1 MPSSQKTNQ
10 KTKNSQSLRE
20 YAKNLKQLNKFKVE
34 LEGDV
39 SEIIENPKEWAE
51 KFAEQAIIQNIPR
64 YLEAKVLGKEFADE
78 IQNRK

>member
-1 MPSSQKTNQ
+1 M
-10 KTKNSQSLRE
+10 RE

-39 SEIIENPKEWAE
+39 SKIIENPKEWAE

-64 YLEAKVLGKEFADE
+64 YLEAKVLGEEFANE
-78 IQNRK
+78 IKDKKQD

>member
-1 MPSSQKTNQ
+1 MI
-10 KTKNSQSLRE
+10 E
-20 YAKNLKQLNKFKVE
+20 YAKKLKQLNKFKVE

-39 SEIIENPKEWAE
+39 PEIINNPKEWAE

-78 IQNRK
+78 VQNKK

>member
-1 MPSSQKTNQ
+1 MPSSKKTNK

-20 YAKNLKQLNKFKVE
+20 YAKKLKQLNKFKVN

-39 SEIIENPKEWAE
+39 PKIINNPKEWAE

-64 YLEAKVLGKEFADE
+64 YLEAKKLGKEFADG
-78 IQNRK
+78 IKSNS